1 MTSITL
7 TSAQIALGTR
17 AAAMLGKGKSSD
29 SEAREGFAVL
39 ADAIA
44 QGATGAFLKDTFGLP
59 KNNAT
64 LAKAVITLASVVPAD
79 ATDDGFT
86 RIITQVN
93 YLSALGMAPV
103 RTATDVVEANPK
115 VGTFNALADLLADIT
130 GEGAK
135 GKGGKGKEPRTL
147 EQDVAAL
154 VKRVTVVAETHDTN
168 EAAIMQA
175 VWTALKA
182 AREAAQAAA

>member
-1 MTSITL
+1 MTSIRLTNEDIRKGTL
-7 TSAQIALGTR
+7 
-17 AAAMLGKGKSSD
+17 AASMLGKGQSTDSD
-29 SEAREGFAVL
+29 AREGFAVI
-39 ADAIA
+39 ARAMDAKMNV
-44 QGATGAFLKDTFGLP
+44 GDLFGLG
-59 KNNAT
+59 KNKVT
-64 LAKAVITLASVVPAD
+64 LAKAVNTLAAVVPAD
-79 ATDDGFT
+79 ASDDGFT

-103 RTATDVVEANPK
+103 RTATDVAKDNPK
-115 VGTFNALADLLADIT
+115 VGTFNALADILADIT

-135 GKGGKGKEPRTL
+135 GKGGNKDKAPRTL

-182 AREAAQAAA
+182 AREAAQAA

>member
-1 MTSITL
+1 MSINL
-7 TSAQIALGTR
+7 TPAQIAKGTL
-17 AAAMLGKGKSSD
+17 AASMLGKGKSTDSD
-29 SEAREGFAVL
+29 AREGFEAIRS
-39 ADAIA
+39 AIA
-44 QGATGAFLKDTFGLP
+44 QGATGADLSDVFGLS
-59 KNNAT
+59 KNKGT
-64 LAKAVITLASVVPAD
+64 LAKAVLTLAAVVPAD

-86 RIITQVN
+86 RVITQVN
-93 YLSALGMAPV
+93 YLSALGMSPV

-135 GKGGKGKEPRTL
+135 GKGGNKDKDPRTL
-147 EQDVAAL
+147 EQDIAAL

-182 AREAAQAAA
+182 AREAAQAA